1 MMVTSTTRAFAGPAK
16 YIQGPGEFDQ
26 LAQYT
31 GAFGS
36 RAIALIDGFLF
47 ESLGK
52 RLETIYEGTGAQCT
66 ALRFGGECCE
76 EEFKRIA
83 EEAARLKADVLVG
96 IGGGKTMDSI
106 KIAAN
111 DLNLP
116 LIIVPTSA
124 STDAPTS
131 AMSVVYTKDG
141 VYVKNVR
148 HKRHADLVLMD
159 TDIVAKAPIR
169 LFVAGIGDALATYIE
184 AMANEKSD
192 AANFIGKGYR
202 RTKAAMAISKMC
214 YDILMAD
221 GVNAVTALKSGACTE
236 AVENVIEANTLLSG
250 LGFENAGLACAH
262 GIHSGLTEIPST
274 HRFFHGEKVA
284 FGVLCELVLENAP
297 GDFVDEVAGFML
309 AVGLPCTL
317 ADLDVEPTE
326 ENIRAIARKTA
337 VENKL
342 IQAEPFV
349 ITEDAVYNA
358 IIAADAL
365 GKRYKAEKPALL

>member
-1 MMVTSTTRAFAGPAK
+1 MMVQSTTRAFAGPSK

-26 LAQYT
+26 LETYT
-31 GAFGS
+31 SAMGI
-36 RAIALIDGFLF
+36 RAMALIDGFLY
-47 ESLGK
+47 ESLGR
-52 RLETIYEGTGAQCT
+52 RLQKVYSGTASECK

-76 EEFKRIA
+76 EEFVRLAA
-83 EEAARLKADVLVG
+83 EVRDFRAEVLLGV
-96 IGGGKTMDSI
+96 GGGKTMDTI
-106 KIAAN
+106 KIVAN
-111 DLNLP
+111 ELGLP

-131 AMSVVYTKDG
+131 AMSVVYTRDG

-159 TDIVAKAPIR
+159 TEIVAKAPIR
-169 LFVAGIGDALATYIE
+169 LFVAGMGDALATYVE
-184 AMANEKSD
+184 ALANERSD
-192 AANFIGKGYR
+192 AANFIGRGYR
-202 RTKAAMAISKMC
+202 RTLASMAISKMC
-214 YDILMAD
+214 YDILLRD
-221 GVNAVTALKSGACTE
+221 GVKAKLALESGARSE

-274 HRFFHGEKVA
+274 HKYYHGEKVA
-284 FGVLCELVLENAP
+284 FGVVCQLALENAP
-297 GDFVDEVAGFML
+297 DEFIEEVVGFML

-317 ADLDVEPTE
+317 ADLDVEKTGD
-326 ENIRAIARKTA
+326 NLRAIARKTA

-349 ITEDAVYNA
+349 VSEDSVYNA
-358 IIAADAL
+358 ILAADAL
-365 GKRYKAEKPALL
+365 GEKYKRVFAEK

>member
-1 MMVTSTTRAFAGPAK
+1 MMVSSTTRAFAGPSK
-16 YIQGPGEFDQ
+16 YIQGPGEFNQ
-26 LAQYT
+26 LETYT
-31 GAFGS
+31 SAFGS

-52 RLETIYEGTGAQCT
+52 RLDGIYASGGSECKP
-66 ALRFGGECCE
+66 LRFGGECCE
-76 EEFKRIA
+76 EEFKRLGD
-83 EEAARLKADVLVG
+83 EAGSFKADVLVG
-96 IGGGKTMDSI
+96 IGGGKTMDTI
-106 KIAAN
+106 KIVAN
-111 DLNLP
+111 DLGLP

-159 TDIVAKAPIR
+159 TEIVAKAPVR
-169 LFVAGIGDALATYIE
+169 LFVAGMGDALATYVE
-184 AMANEKSD
+184 ALANDKSD

-202 RTKAAMAISKMC
+202 RTRASMAISKVC
-214 YDILMAD
+214 YEILLRD
-221 GVNAVTALKSGACTE
+221 GVNAKLALENGACSE

-262 GIHSGLTEIPST
+262 GIHSGLTEIAST
-274 HRFFHGEKVA
+274 HKYYHGEKVA
-284 FGVLCELVLENAP
+284 FGILCELALENAP
-297 GDFVDEVAGFML
+297 EEFIREVVGFML

-349 ITEDAVYNA
+349 ITEDGVYNA
-358 IIAADAL
+358 ILAADAL
-365 GKRYKAEKPALL
+365 GRHYKQTLAK